1 MAASNIGNGAS
12 SPSQPVKGST
22 FRPFKPSS
30 SSNSD
35 WLAPLIWNAKG
46 LAAGAEILPFPHLKG
61 IFGTVVFLLETVDKV
76 KKNRDS
82 MKELCGDAVE
92 IITIIRDQISAHG
105 DTAALSFK
113 SQCEELE
120 DFLKNVIHTIE
131 ELEKRA
137 RSLRGRIKEIAKSS
151 STTEEISRFRDR
163 IREVRANFTLMINV
177 DTLITTKDTNLQV
190 QKMLTVISPDLL
202 VPQMPPHTNNCP
214 PPTRIFHGRQTIL
227 DKMNHYFTQSKGVQ
241 QIFLLHGLG
250 GAGKTQIS
258 LKFIQ
263 ESASHFT
270 NIFLIDT
277 STVET
282 IDAGLKT
289 IATAK
294 NVGSSPQDALQWLR
308 SKADD
313 WLLFFDNADD
323 PKINLND
330 YFPQCT
336 HGNILITS
344 RNPGLCVYAAS
355 HYHVSD
361 MEETD
366 AMDLLLRSAALD
378 ITDHNKLTAT
388 RIVKVLCYL
397 PLAIIQAGAFISRSG
412 SLDSYLDLYE
422 QNQTRLLS
430 QKPTQAHDNYA
441 WTVFTTWQIS
451 FDQLSQKAQT
461 FLQLCSFLHYQGIS
475 EEIFKNAT
483 NFEFKPSGSSQEEL
497 RMPLEFLSQFLGPA
511 RIWDSLC
518 FMDLTNEIQS
528 YSLINYDSGKK
539 MFSIHPLV
547 HYWTRSTLSND
558 KLYHHCMIAIVGM
571 GLARLP
577 DEDMKLACLW
587 MLPHIELLIQL
598 SLDVTPDFRL
608 QFGKIYMFAGKTEK
622 ANRLALTLVDD
633 RRKLLGDDHSD
644 TLEAICLLALTYDEL
659 GQFTNAEKLQAGVL
673 QKQKTILSDNHPDTM
688 QSMANLAAI
697 YINLGKLQ
705 EAEGLLIVVLDMRR
719 EVLGDSHPETLRV
732 IRELALVYED
742 LGKFQKAEEM
752 QVVELDKW
760 RAVLGHHHP
769 ETLTAMANL
778 GLTYSHLGK
787 LQEAE
792 ELEGMVLYMRRKILG
807 NSHPDTLRAMA
818 NLAFTYHSLN
828 KLKEA
833 KDLEVVVLEM
843 RRKILGNS
851 HPDTLRTMANL
862 GATYSWLGKLQEAE
876 ELEVV
881 VLEMRRN
888 TLGNDHLETLI
899 SMGNLAFIYRCL
911 HKLKEAKDLEVVVLD
926 KRRRIL
932 GDHHLHTLCAMRNL
946 GSTLNMLG
954 RYGEAEE
961 LLVVAFEKQME
972 LFGNTHPDTVKTMK
986 NLRVTYEKLGKFKEE
1001 EDLKKNL
1008 DESQT

>member
-1 MAASNIGNGAS
+1 MAAT
-12 SPSQPVKGST
+12 SPSQPGKRFT

-46 LAAGAEILPFPHLKG
+46 LAVGAEILPFPYVKG
-61 IFGTVVFLLETVDKV
+61 ICGTVVFLLETVDKV

-92 IITIIRDQISAHG
+92 IITILRDQISAHG
-105 DTAALSFK
+105 DTAALTFK
-113 SQCEELE
+113 SQCDELE
-120 DFLKNVIHTIE
+120 DFLRNVIHAIQ
-131 ELEKRA
+131 ELEKRP
-137 RSLRGRIKEIAKSS
+137 RGLSGRIKEIAKSS
-151 STTEEISRFRDR
+151 STTEEISRFWDR

-177 DTLITTKDTNLQV
+177 DTNLQV
-190 QKMLTVISPDLL
+190 QKMLTVISPNVL
-202 VPQMPPHTNNCP
+202 VPQVPPRINNCP

-227 DKMNHYFTQSKGVQ
+227 NTMNQYFTQSGGVQ
-241 QIFLLHGLG
+241 KIFLLHGLG

-277 STVET
+277 SIVET

-289 IATAK
+289 IATVK
-294 NVGSSPQDALQWLR
+294 NVGSSSQDALQWLR

-313 WLLFFDNADD
+313 WLLFFDNSDD

-344 RNPGLCVYAAS
+344 RNPGLCIYAAS

-397 PLAIIQAGAFISRSG
+397 PLAIIQAGAFISQSG
-412 SLDSYLDLYE
+412 NLDSYLDLYE

-441 WTVFTTWQIS
+441 WTVYTTWQIS
-451 FDQLSQKAQT
+451 FDQLSQNAQT

-483 NFEFKPSGSSQEEL
+483 NFEFKPSGPSQAEL
-497 RMPLEFLSQFLGPA
+497 QMPLEFLSQFLGPTK
-511 RIWDSLC
+511 IWDSLC

-528 YSLINYDSGKK
+528 YSLINYDSEKK

-547 HYWTRSTLSND
+547 HYWTHSTLSNE
-558 KLYHHCMIAIVGM
+558 KMYHHCMIAIVGM
-571 GLARLP
+571 GLVQLPYEDIRL
-577 DEDMKLACLW
+577 ASLW
-587 MLPHIELLIQL
+587 MLPHIELLIKL

-608 QFGKIYMFAGKTEK
+608 QAGKIYMFAGKIEK
-622 ANRLALTLVDD
+622 ANQLALTLVDD
-633 RRKLLGDDHSD
+633 RRKLLGDDHPD
-644 TLEAICLLALTYDEL
+644 TLEAICLLSWIYNEL
-659 GQFTNAEKLQAGVL
+659 GQFTNAEELQASVIE
-673 QKQKTILSDNHPDTM
+673 KQKTILSDNHPDTM
-688 QSMANLAAI
+688 QSMS
-697 YINLGKLQ
+697 Q
-705 EAEGLLIVVLDMRR
+705 EAEGLLIMVLDMRR
-719 EVLGDSHPETLRV
+719 KMLGDDHPETLRV
-732 IRELALVYED
+732 MQNLAVIYRN
-742 LGKFQKAEEM
+742 LGKLQTAEEL
-752 QVVELDKW
+752 QVVVCDK
-760 RAVLGHHHP
+760 RRKMFGDHHP
-769 ETLTAMANL
+769 ETLRAMAGLGMIYSNL
-778 GLTYSHLGK
+778 GKHQEAEELEAMVLDMRRKVLGNSHPETLHAMGNLAATYSHLGK

-792 ELEGMVLYMRRKILG
+792 ELEGIVLDMQRKILG
-807 NSHPDTLRAMA
+807 NSHPDTLVAMG
-818 NLAFTYHSLN
+818 NLAFTYRSLD

-833 KDLEVVVLEM
+833 NDLGLWCLM
-843 RRKILGNS
+843 SG
-851 HPDTLRTMANL
+851 
-862 GATYSWLGKLQEAE
+862 E
-876 ELEVV
+876 EL
-881 VLEMRRN
+881 
-888 TLGNDHLETLI
+888 
-899 SMGNLAFIYRCL
+899 
-911 HKLKEAKDLEVVVLD
+911 
-926 KRRRIL
+926 
-932 GDHHLHTLCAMRNL
+932 
-946 GSTLNMLG
+946 
-954 RYGEAEE
+954 GEAEE

-972 LFGNTHPDTVKTMK
+972 LFGNNHLETVKTMK
-986 NLRVTYEKLGKFKEE
+986 NLRVTYEKLRKFKEE
-1001 EDLKKNL
+1001 EDLKKIL

>member
-1 MAASNIGNGAS
+1 
-12 SPSQPVKGST
+12 
-22 FRPFKPSS
+22 
-30 SSNSD
+30 
-35 WLAPLIWNAKG
+35 
-46 LAAGAEILPFPHLKG
+46 
-61 IFGTVVFLLETVDKV
+61 
-76 KKNRDS
+76 

-105 DTAALSFK
+105 DTAALTFK

-120 DFLKNVIHTIE
+120 DFLKNVIQTIQ

-137 RSLRGRIKEIAKSS
+137 RGLSGRIKEIAKSS

-163 IREVRANFTLMINV
+163 IREVRANFTLMINM

-190 QKMLTVISPDLL
+190 RKMSTVLSPDVL
-202 VPQMPPHTNNCP
+202 VPQVPPRINNCP
-214 PPTRIFHGRQTIL
+214 PSTRIFHGRQTIL
-227 DKMNHYFTQSKGVQ
+227 DKMIQYFMQSKGVQ
-241 QIFLLHGLG
+241 KIFLLYGLG

-270 NIFLIDT
+270 DIFLIDT

-294 NVGSSPQDALQWLR
+294 NVGSSSQDALQWLR
-308 SKADD
+308 SKEDD
-313 WLLFFDNADD
+313 WLLFFDNSDD

-344 RNPGLCVYAAS
+344 RNPGLRVYAAS
-355 HYHVSD
+355 HFHVSD

-366 AMDLLLRSAALD
+366 AVNLLLRSAALN

-388 RIVKVLCYL
+388 QIVKVLYYL
-397 PLAIIQAGAFISRSG
+397 PLAIIQAGAFISKSEN
-412 SLDSYLDLYE
+412 LDSYLDLYE
-422 QNQTRLLS
+422 QNQSRLLS
-430 QKPTQAHDNYA
+430 QKPAQGHDNYA

-475 EEIFKNAT
+475 EAIFKNAT
-483 NFEFKPSGSSQEEL
+483 NFEFKPSGPSQEEL
-497 RMPLEFLSQFLGPA
+497 QMPLEFLSQFLGPA
-511 RIWDSLC
+511 RTWDSLC

-528 YSLINYDSGKK
+528 YSLINYDSDKK

-547 HYWTRSTLSND
+547 HYWTHSTLSNE
-558 KLYHHCMIAIVGM
+558 KSYHHCMIAIVGM

-577 DEDMKLACLW
+577 EEDMKLAGLW
-587 MLPHIELLIQL
+587 MLPHIELLIKL

-608 QFGKIYMFAGKTEK
+608 QFGKIYMNAGKAEK
-622 ANRLALTLVDD
+622 ANQLALTLVDD
-633 RRKLLGDDHSD
+633 RRKLLGDDHPD
-644 TLEAICLLALTYDEL
+644 TLEAICLLACTYDEL
-659 GQFTNAEKLQAGVL
+659 GQFTNAEELLAGVL
-673 QKQKTILSDNHPDTM
+673 EKQKTILSDKHPDTM
-688 QSMANLAAI
+688 RSMVKLGWT
-697 YINLGKLQ
+697 YLNLGKLQ
-705 EAEGLLIVVLDMRR
+705 EAEGLLTVVLDLRR
-719 EVLGDSHPETLRV
+719 EMLGDSHPETLRAMQ
-732 IRELALVYED
+732 ELARAYLN
-742 LGKFQKAEEM
+742 LGKFQKAEEL

-760 RAVLGHHHP
+760 RTILGHHHP
-769 ETLTAMANL
+769 ETLIAMGNLATIYYQLGKLQEAEEIEGMVLDMRRKIQGNSHPDTLHTMANL
-778 GLTYSHLGK
+778 AVTSQQLGKLQTAEELQVVVLDMQRKILGNSHPDTLCAMGNLGSTYKRLGK

-792 ELEGMVLYMRRKILG
+792 ELEVVALDMRRKILG
-807 NSHPDTLRAMA
+807 NSHPDTLIAMG
-818 NLAFTYHSLN
+818 NLAFTYRSLN

-833 KDLEVVVLEM
+833 KDLEDVVLE
-843 RRKILGNS
+843 
-851 HPDTLRTMANL
+851 
-862 GATYSWLGKLQEAE
+862 E
-876 ELEVV
+876 
-881 VLEMRRN
+881 
-888 TLGNDHLETLI
+888 
-899 SMGNLAFIYRCL
+899 
-911 HKLKEAKDLEVVVLD
+911 
-926 KRRRIL
+926 RRRIL
-932 GDHHLHTLCAMRNL
+932 GDHHPDTLRAMRNL

-954 RYGEAEE
+954 RLGEAEE

-972 LFGNTHPDTVKTMK
+972 LLGNNHPETVKTMK

-1001 EDLKKNL
+1001 EDLKKIL

>member
-1 MAASNIGNGAS
+1 
-12 SPSQPVKGST
+12 
-22 FRPFKPSS
+22 
-30 SSNSD
+30 
-35 WLAPLIWNAKG
+35 
-46 LAAGAEILPFPHLKG
+46 
-61 IFGTVVFLLETVDKV
+61 
-76 KKNRDS
+76 

-92 IITIIRDQISAHG
+92 IITIIRDQISSHG
-105 DTAALSFK
+105 DTAALTFK
-113 SQCEELE
+113 SQCEEFE
-120 DFLKNVIHTIE
+120 DFLKNVIHAIQ

-137 RSLRGRIKEIAKSS
+137 RGLSGRIKEIAKSS
-151 STTEEISRFRDR
+151 STTQEISRFRDR
-163 IREVRANFTLMINV
+163 IREVRANFTLMINM
-177 DTLITTKDTNLQV
+177 DTLITTKDTNQQV
-190 QKMLTVISPDLL
+190 RKMSTVISPDVL
-202 VPQMPPHTNNCP
+202 VLQMPPCINNCP

-227 DKMNHYFTQSKGVQ
+227 DKINQYFMQSKGVQ
-241 QIFLLHGLG
+241 KIFLLYGLG

-270 NIFLIDT
+270 DIFLIDT

-289 IATAK
+289 IATVK
-294 NVGSSPQDALQWLR
+294 NVGTSSQDALQWLR
-308 SKADD
+308 SKEDD
-313 WLLFFDNADD
+313 WLLFFDNSDD
-323 PKINLND
+323 PKIDLND

-344 RNPGLCVYAAS
+344 RNPGLRVYAAS
-355 HYHVSD
+355 HSHVSD

-412 SLDSYLDLYE
+412 NLDSYLDLYE

-441 WTVFTTWQIS
+441 WTVYTTWQIS

-483 NFEFKPSGSSQEEL
+483 NFEFKPSGPSEKEL
-497 RMPLEFLSQFLGPA
+497 QMPVEFLSQFLGPA

-518 FMDLTNEIQS
+518 FMDLTNEIQA
-528 YSLINYDSGKK
+528 YSLINYDSEKK

-547 HYWTRSTLSND
+547 HYWTRSTLSNE

-571 GLARLP
+571 GLAQLP
-577 DEDMKLACLW
+577 QEDIQLASLW
-587 MLPHIELLIQL
+587 MLPHIELLIKL

-608 QFGKIYMFAGKTEK
+608 QFGKVYMFAGKTEK
-622 ANRLALTLVDD
+622 ANRLALALVDD
-633 RRKLLGDDHSD
+633 RRELLGHDHPD
-644 TLEAICLLALTYDEL
+644 TLEAICFLAWTYYRL
-659 GQFTNAEKLQAGVL
+659 GQFTNAEELQAGVL
-673 QKQKTILSDNHPDTM
+673 EKQKTILSDYHPDTM
-688 QSMANLAAI
+688 QSMVSLART
-697 YINLGKLQ
+697 YLYLGKLQ

-719 EVLGDSHPETLRV
+719 EMLGDSHPETLRV
-732 IRELALVYED
+732 MQELAHAYRK
-742 LGKFQKAEEM
+742 LGKFQKAEEL
-752 QVVELDKW
+752 QLVEVAKW
-760 RAVLGHHHP
+760 RTILGHHHP
-769 ETLTAMANL
+769 ETLSAMGNLAETYHYLGKSQTAEELQVVVCDKWRKMFGDHHPDTLRAMGNL
-778 GLTYSHLGK
+778 GLTYSNLGK

-792 ELEGMVLYMRRKILG
+792 ELQGMVLDLRRKMLG
-807 NSHPDTLRAMA
+807 NSHPDTLSAMGNLAMA
-818 NLAFTYHSLN
+818 YHALG
-828 KLKEA
+828 KVQEA
-833 KDLEVVVLEM
+833 EEVEVVVLEM
-843 RRKILGNS
+843 QKNILG
-851 HPDTLRTMANL
+851 D
-862 GATYSWLGKLQEAE
+862 
-876 ELEVV
+876 
-881 VLEMRRN
+881 
-888 TLGNDHLETLI
+888 DHWETLI
-899 SMGNLAFIYRCL
+899 SMGNLAFTYRSL

-932 GDHHLHTLCAMRNL
+932 GDHHPLTLCAMRNL

-954 RYGEAEE
+954 RLGEAEE

-972 LFGNTHPDTVKTMK
+972 LLGNNHLDTVKSMK
-986 NLRVTYEKLGKFKEE
+986 NLIVTYKKLGKFKEE
-1001 EDLKKNL
+1001 ENLKKIL